1 MYLSCSS
8 TPIRLARSMINNI
21 IISALAHFK
30 LKIKAKY
37 RFGACVFYSL
47 AIAIHY
53 YFCNIPVS
61 PSPCPP

>member
-1 MYLSCSS
+1 
-8 TPIRLARSMINNI
+8 MINNI